1 MAGPLVPVAVTS
13 SRATDRPTVTTH
25 YPLSVARPSITEER
39 RRQILEAAA
48 GVIAER
54 GLCEARISDIA
65 TRIGASPALILYY
78 FPSKDALLAEA
89 LAFRDQ
95 LFFDGVEQGME
106 DGAGAAARLGQ
117 LIEASCPPSEPLD
130 RPDNEWLL
138 WLDVWTRSRHD
149 ADLSAQRARLDDQMR
164 VDDRRDSQR
173 RNQVR
178 RVPEGRPGSFR
189 GHAFGFDRRSGD
201 TGAPAGPGGFG
212 VDDARSVPRHRGLAT
227 WARP

>member
-1 MAGPLVPVAVTS
+1 M
-13 SRATDRPTVTTH
+13 
-25 YPLSVARPSITEER
+25 ARPSITEER

-54 GLCEARISDIA
+54 GLCEARISDVA
-65 TRIGASPALILYY
+65 ARIGASPALILYY

-106 DGAGAAARLGQ
+106 EGAGAAARLGQ

-149 ADLSAQRARLDDQMR
+149 AELSAQRARLDDLMR
-164 VDDRRDSQR
+164 STIAGIVRDGIKSGEFQKVDPDR
-173 RNQVR
+173 
-178 RVPEGRPGSFR
+178 FR
-189 GHAFGFDRRSGD
+189 SDAFGFDRRSGD
-201 TGAPAGPGGFG
+201 TGAAAGPGRFC
-212 VDDARSVPRHRGLAT
+212 VDDARSVPRHRGLAAR
-227 WARP
+227 ARP